1 MYIRTCVYVV
11 KLIVKQILL
20 AAISDVRSVIV
31 SPTCFNLQQT
41 HTHTHT
47 HTHTYTHS
55 DAIAPRSKGGGASVL
70 PVLDGDTDKLEEAVI
85 KGEGRATLRL
95 KKDGQAVVEEVVSD
109 TKSSEYKGKGLLVNC
124 LASHAQGMHLKF
136 EYLHIR
142 N

>member
-1 MYIRTCVYVV
+1 MAYFV
-11 KLIVKQILL
+11 
-20 AAISDVRSVIV
+20 
-31 SPTCFNLQQT
+31 T
-41 HTHTHT
+41 HTHTHTPTHPPTHTHVHTHTHTHPHT

-109 TKSSEYKGKGLLVNC
+109 TKSS
-124 LASHAQGMHLKF
+124 
-136 EYLHIR
+136 
-142 N
+142 

>member
-47 HTHTYTHS
+47 LS

-109 TKSSEYKGKGLLVNC
+109 TKSS
-124 LASHAQGMHLKF
+124 
-136 EYLHIR
+136 
-142 N
+142 

>member
-1 MYIRTCVYVV
+1 M
-11 KLIVKQILL
+11 
-20 AAISDVRSVIV
+20 
-31 SPTCFNLQQT
+31 
-41 HTHTHT
+41 HTHSGLFCHT

-109 TKSSEYKGKGLLVNC
+109 TKSS
-124 LASHAQGMHLKF
+124 
-136 EYLHIR
+136 
-142 N
+142 